1 MFSSSRYEWI
11 SIVRDRWVAVLF
23 IIFFGITLFAVRNG
37 FQKVQERRE
46 AIEKI
51 KTTAEDVEKKYV
63 HDMDSISRGLKPS
76 PQPWLDPRA
85 LSVYGQRAGR
95 IIAMD
100 PQPLALMAT
109 GQSDLYTHTVKP
121 KLYGEANALG
131 FSELSNPVQLMFG
144 SFDLAFVCIY
154 LLPLLVLAFSYNLLS
169 ADQESGVLRLTVS
182 QPISLYSWLFS
193 KLLVRFAAL
202 ALIISFSIVTSLLMF
217 KTNLDTAVL
226 KLLLLVLAY
235 TFFWF
240 VVAFLVNLF
249 GASSGTNAIAL
260 VSIWVVLVLLVPSF
274 ISQSANTLYPIPS
287 RINMI
292 HEYRVAEAESD
303 KKAGELLDGYLREH
317 PELASKDSTQ
327 KNQYDFWLTYF
338 ASVEVIQAS
347 VKPVVSAYDLAL
359 EEQQKWVNQW
369 RVLSPAILLQNSLNE
384 LAGTSTAHYQDFRK
398 QVIAFSAS
406 WRNYFIPRMFNNEN
420 MKPEDVS
427 TLPQHKYSTSQ
438 VSTSY
443 GKDLAALLVF
453 IVAALLGSLIAY
465 KRFAA
470 SGQLGLS

>member
-23 IIFFGITLFAVRNG
+23 IIFFCITLFAVRNG
-37 FQKVQERRE
+37 FEKVKERRE
-46 AIEKI
+46 AIEKV
-51 KTTAEDVEKKYV
+51 KETAGDVEKKYV
-63 HDMDSISRGLKPS
+63 HDMDSISRGLKAS
-76 PQPWLDPRA
+76 PAPWLDPRS

-100 PQPLALMAT
+100 PQPLALVST

-182 QPISLYSWLFS
+182 QPVSLYGLLFS
-193 KLLVRFAAL
+193 KLLVRFAVL
-202 ALIISFSIVTSLLMF
+202 ALIISFSIVISLLLF
-217 KTNLDTAVL
+217 KTNIDTTVL
-226 KLLLLVLAY
+226 KLLLQVLAY

-240 VVAFLVNLF
+240 IVSFLVNLF
-249 GASSGTNAIAL
+249 GASSGTNAVAL

-274 ISQSANTLYPIPS
+274 ISQSANTLYPVPS

-292 HEYRVAEAESD
+292 HKYRVAEAESE
-303 KKAGELLDGYLREH
+303 KKASELLDGYLRDH

-347 VKPVVSAYDLAL
+347 VKPVVSAYDVAL
-359 EEQQKWVNQW
+359 EEQQKWVSQW

-406 WRNYFIPRMFNNEN
+406 WRNYFVPRMFNNEN

-427 TLPQHKYSTSQ
+427 KLPLHKYATSQ

-443 GKDLAALLVF
+443 STDLMGLLVF
-453 IVAALLGSLIAY
+453 IVAALLSSMLAY

-470 SGQLGLS
+470 SGQLGLV

>member
-11 SIVRDRWVAVLF
+11 SIVRDRWVAALF
-23 IIFFGITLFAVRNG
+23 IIFFGITLFAVQNG
-37 FQKVQERRE
+37 YEKVKERRE
-46 AIEKI
+46 AIQKI
-51 KTTAEDVEKKYV
+51 KMTAEDVEKKYIN
-63 HDMDSISRGLKPS
+63 DMDSLSRGLKPS
-76 PQPWLDPRA
+76 VEPWLDPRS

-100 PQPLALMAT
+100 PQPLALVST

-182 QPISLYSWLFS
+182 QPVSLYGWLFS
-193 KLLVRFAAL
+193 KLLVRFTAL
-202 ALIISFSIVTSLLMF
+202 SLIIFLSITISLLLF
-217 KTNLDTAVL
+217 NTSIDTEVL
-226 KLLLLVLAY
+226 KLLMLVLAY

-260 VSIWVVLVLLVPSF
+260 VSVWVVLVLLVPSF
-274 ISQSANTLYPIPS
+274 ISQSANTLYPVPS

-292 HEYRVAEAESD
+292 HEYRVAEAESE
-303 KKAGELLDGYLREH
+303 KKASELLDGYLRDH

-347 VKPVVSAYDLAL
+347 VKPVVSAYDVAL
-359 EEQQKWVNQW
+359 EEQQNWVSQW

-406 WRNYFIPRMFNNEN
+406 WRGYFIPRMFNNEN

-438 VSTSY
+438 VGTAY
-443 GKDLAALLVF
+443 ATDLVGLLVF
-453 IVAALLGSLIAY
+453 IVAALLGSLLAY